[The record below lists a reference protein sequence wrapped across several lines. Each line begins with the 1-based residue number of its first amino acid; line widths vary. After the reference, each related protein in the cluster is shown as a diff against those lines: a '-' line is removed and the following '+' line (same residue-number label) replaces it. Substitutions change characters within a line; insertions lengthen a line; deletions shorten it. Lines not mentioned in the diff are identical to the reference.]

1 MRITF
6 IIDEAKLDRSVWYCG
21 VSECISGVL
30 EELKKII
37 QRLPSHLWIE
47 FVEAQDVTMRSSQSV
62 SYEIQIYSRAIRFCE
77 KQ

>member
-30 EELKKII
+30 EKLKKKII
-37 QRLPSHLWIE
+37 QKLPSHLWSE
-47 FVEAQDVTMRSSQSV
+47 FVEAQDVTMRSS
-62 SYEIQIYSRAIRFCE
+62 
-77 KQ
+77 

>member
-6 IIDEAKLDRSVWYCG
+6 IIDEAKLDRSVWYC

-37 QRLPSHLWIE
+37 QRLPSHLWSE

>member
-6 IIDEAKLDRSVWYCG
+6 IIDEAKLDRSVWYC

-30 EELKKII
+30 EKLRKII
-37 QRLPSHLWIE
+37 QGLPSQLWSE

-62 SYEIQIYSRAIRFCE
+62 SYEIQIYSRAIRF
-77 KQ
+77 